1 MSFTL
6 DADTKERVRAATDI
20 VDLISS
26 SIELR
31 RQGRAYVALC
41 PFHRDRRPSL
51 QVNPDRQIWKC
62 WVCDIGGDVFNFVM
76 QYEGISFPEAI
87 KMLAERAGI
96 TLETAAGN
104 KNFSPSKLA
113 DKVTLYRVM
122 AWASRLYHQHLL
134 KSSEAATA
142 REYLVE
148 RGITAES
155 IAQFEIGLAPDSWS
169 FLLDQAQPAGYNAK
183 QLETIGLTARGE
195 RGHAYDRF
203 RHRLMFPIRD
213 TQKRVIA
220 FGGRIMPGSSE
231 GAKYINSP
239 ESPIFTKNQHLYG
252 LDVARDTI
260 RERSQAIVMEGYT
273 DVIVAHQCGLTSS
286 IAVLGTALGA
296 NHLKLLRR
304 HMCDQVILLL
314 DGDEAGQRRSDE
326 VLELFLNA
334 QMDVRVL
341 TLPDNLDPAD
351 YLLRF
356 QAESLLQ
363 LTTAAPDAL
372 EFKMRRVCE
381 GFDPI
386 QETHLANSAME
397 QMLSLLAKVP
407 RGNLIADDQFL
418 LRRNQVLAR
427 LSKRFAVPE
436 DGLRNRLRQL
446 MDRAARTKRVDASG
460 PLSATKVH
468 VKGAGAPRGN
478 RDVSPRARDASSP
491 EANAPSQRLDAVG
504 AEVPDQAAPRS
515 GRLVRPGDL
524 SPVERELLELVI
536 SAPHLAPMVLERVL
550 PDWLESDAARAMLE
564 AYHQLEIEGY
574 SLEFDSVLVTLE
586 DPSLK
591 SLMVTLYEQAQVK
604 QQFVKDTPEQRLRVL
619 TQRMGQRQEEL
630 QRRRQLSQLEDGG
643 LDDETEMNLLSDF
656 IRHAR
661 QSQGLDDAT
670 DDQASISSAEDR

>member
-31 RQGRAYVALC
+31 RQGRAFVALC

-76 QYEGISFPEAI
+76 QYEGISFPEAL

-96 TLETAAGN
+96 TLESPAAG
-104 KNFSPSKLA
+104 KKSFSAGQPE
-113 DKVTLYRVM
+113 DKATLYRVM

-134 KSSEAATA
+134 QHADASDA
-142 REYLVE
+142 RDYLTQ
-148 RGITAES
+148 RGITAQS
-155 IAQFEIGLAPDSWS
+155 IRDFEIGLAPDSWS
-169 FLLDQAQPAGYNAK
+169 FLLDQVQPAGYNAR
-183 QLETIGLTARGE
+183 QLEVTGLTARGE

-220 FGGRIMPGSSE
+220 FGGRIMPGSAE

-239 ESPIFTKNQHLYG
+239 ESPIFTKNQQLYG
-252 LDVARDTI
+252 LDVARDTV
-260 RERSQAIVMEGYT
+260 RERRQAIVMEGYT

-304 HMCDQVILLL
+304 HMCDQVVLLL

-341 TLPDNLDPAD
+341 TLPDQLDPAD
-351 YLLRF
+351 YLLRY
-356 QAESLLQ
+356 QADALLQ
-363 LTTAAPDAL
+363 LTSAAPDAL

-386 QETHLANSAME
+386 QETHRANSAME
-397 QMLSLLAKVP
+397 QMLTLLSKVP
-407 RGNLIADDQFL
+407 RSSLIADDQFL

-427 LSKRFAVPE
+427 LSKRFMVPE
-436 DGLRNRLRQL
+436 EELRHRLRHL
-446 MDRAARTKRVDASG
+446 MERAARTKRVDASTPLHAARLQHKTAG
-460 PLSATKVH
+460 PSRSQRGATD
-468 VKGAGAPRGN
+468 GS
-478 RDVSPRARDASSP
+478 VSSDSEVTSP
-491 EANAPSQRLDAVG
+491 ELPQASQKRV
-504 AEVPDQAAPRS
+504 
-515 GRLVRPGDL
+515 RLVRPGDL
-524 SPVERELLELVI
+524 SPIERELLELVI

-550 PDWLESDAARAMLE
+550 PEWLECEAARQMLE
-564 AYHQLEIEGY
+564 AYHELELEGY

-619 TQRMGQRQEEL
+619 TQRMGQQQEEL

-656 IRHAR
+656 IRQAR
-661 QSQGLDDAT
+661 QSQGLDDMA
-670 DDQASISSAEDR
+670 DDQASISLPVEDSLPVEES